1 LIKLT
6 TEQYIQ
12 KANKVHNNKYIY
24 PSPYYGLSKSI
35 TILCPAH
42 GEFTKLASN
51 HLQGYGCKEC
61 SKLNRKQ
68 RKDTHSK
75 EKFLERAIEV
85 HGEGRYD
92 YSNSVYI
99 HSRSKVD
106 IHCTYC
112 DTIFSVKPRDHI
124 HNATGCPTCA
134 KAIRG
139 WGRSA
144 YVELANK
151 YGNKSKLYI
160 LKCFNDE
167 EEFYKIGITMK
178 TVKQRFPTKNYMPY
192 KYETT
197 LLLEGEAGQIW
208 DLEKKLHKQFAELT
222 YIPKRPFNG
231 QTECFK
237 GLSQEI
243 ITTLNKTI

>member
-1 LIKLT
+1 MKKLSKNEQFIIKANKKHSNKYDYSKSVYTSSLDLITITCPRHGDFPQQAYRHLRGNGCKICAIEDKGTSQLLT
-6 TEQYIQ
+6 TEEFIK
-12 KANKVHNNKYIY
+12 KA
-24 PSPYYGLSKSI
+24 
-35 TILCPAH
+35 
-42 GEFTKLASN
+42 
-51 HLQGYGCKEC
+51 
-61 SKLNRKQ
+61 
-68 RKDTHSK
+68 KDTH
-75 EKFLERAIEV
+75 
-85 HGEGRYD
+85 GDQRYD

-99 HSRSKVD
+99 NSKTKLK
-106 IHCTYC
+106 IRCTKC
-112 DTIFSVKPRDHI
+112 NTIFPTNPANHLQG
-124 HNATGCPTCA
+124 NGCPICA
-134 KAIRG
+134 VANQG
-139 WGRSA
+139 YNRSA
-144 YVELANK
+144 YIERAKK
-151 YGNKSKLYI
+151 YDNKSKLYI

-167 EEFYKIGITMK
+167 EEFYKIGITMTTIRK
-178 TVKQRFPTKNYMPY
+178 RYPTKKSMPY